1 MLVNDDKIRFAKS
14 TRTYSIEMDY
24 TECREYNTPNEI
36 FKINKIRPKENTL
49 DRVQSA
55 SVG

>member
-36 FKINKIRPKENTL
+36 FKINKIRPKEDTL